1 MASMAPTF
9 LASLR
14 AVGTASTMAF
24 VGFYMH
30 RRGFVTPSGKKMMA
44 LLSQQV
50 TIPAFLFAKIIHCPE
65 AGESNEPNEDTKV
78 CPSVADRISDLKL
91 LLIWPGFVVFCGL
104 ITGYIAARI
113 SKTPPAQV
121 RSCLAAC
128 AFGNSTGLVITLLTV
143 VHGQFK
149 GSGSELGR
157 IDPTTFLSV
166 YLLLYPVLQWGVGGW
181 LLAPEENK
189 DERHDI
195 DATVRKSN
203 VDNLENGHGAGEG
216 GLVLN
221 DLVSHSNILTPQP
234 TYPAPTG
241 PHLLTLQ
248 HILNR
253 APDRSS
259 AAMAAVE
266 TEFGG
271 ITPKRKRV
279 LVTKNNDKSSSEALK
294 MMVKELSFTSFDHFD
309 LSSGFSMEEAPL
321 QSRQQD
327 TLSRIGSADDVGMMM
342 DSGPS
347 CNSLSSLRNESP
359 PTIDEHTPL
368 NVTQEQI
375 EQIQESDIMPLTTTL
390 LRIARKVF
398 QPPVIASIAGLFIA
412 SFPRVRGLLV
422 NIWGKNGKPAPL
434 QWMFDGIYSVGQS
447 AVPINMVSCLIPGSK
462 SFSICVTNFILL
474 I

>member
-1 MASMAPTF
+1 MASMVPTF

-65 AGESNEPNEDTKV
+65 AGESNEPNGETVV

-91 LLIWPGFVVFCGL
+91 LLIWPGFVVMCGL
-104 ITGYIAARI
+104 VTGYIAARI
-113 SKTPPAQV
+113 SKTPPTQT

-143 VHGQFK
+143 VHDQFK
-149 GSGSELGR
+149 GSGAELGM

-181 LLAPEENK
+181 LLAPEEK
-189 DERHDI
+189 EKPDI

-203 VDNLENGHGAGEG
+203 IDTLEKNGNGVGGGE
-216 GLVLN
+216 LVLN
-221 DLVSHSNILTPQP
+221 ELASRANIVSPQA
-234 TYPAPTG
+234 TYPSPTR
-241 PHLLTLQ
+241 PYLLSVQ

-253 APDRSS
+253 APERSS
-259 AAMAAVE
+259 AVMSAVE
-266 TEFGG
+266 SEFGG
-271 ITPKRKRV
+271 FTPKRKRV
-279 LVTKNNDKSSSEALK
+279 LVTKIKDKSSSDALK

-309 LSSGFSMEEAPL
+309 LSSGFSVQEAPL
-321 QSRQQD
+321 QSSSSALHQQD
-327 TLSRIGSADDVGMMM
+327 MLPRIGSADDAPLMME
-342 DSGPS
+342 SGPS
-347 CNSLSSLRNESP
+347 CTSLSSLRNESP

-390 LRIARKVF
+390 LRISHKVF

-422 NIWGKNGKPAPL
+422 NIWGNNGKPAPL

-447 AVPINMVSCLIPGSK
+447 AVPINMVSCLFCGSK
-462 SFSICVTNFILL
+462 V
-474 I
+474 